1 LQQTNVR
8 IGGLQVKDVGQTP
21 ETERLQAIL
30 NTLTDEHLHKVLVYA
45 RTLAQIEKEKQ
56 PEKPTT

>member
-1 LQQTNVR
+1 
-8 IGGLQVKDVGQTP
+8 VKDVGQTP